1 MIRFDPVNWQIKT
14 SYFFST
20 CFGNDFLQYSKFNQY
35 YNYAI
40 YDVTEYSAK
49 RDIDKAMVEAPR
61 TTNCSHNFLH
71 HSP

>member
-1 MIRFDPVNWQIKT
+1 MLWTVGTGSRYFPVSIFIYT
-14 SYFFST
+14 
-20 CFGNDFLQYSKFNQY
+20 GNDFLQCSKFNQY

-49 RDIDKAMVEAPR
+49 RDIDEAMEAPR
-61 TTNCSHNFLH
+61 TTDCSHNFLH